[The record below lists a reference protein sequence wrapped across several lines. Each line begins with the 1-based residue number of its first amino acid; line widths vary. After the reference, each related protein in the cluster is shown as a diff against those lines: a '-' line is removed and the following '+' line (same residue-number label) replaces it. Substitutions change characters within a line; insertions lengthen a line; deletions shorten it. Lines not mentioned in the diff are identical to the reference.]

1 MAALGGTL
9 FKWQHRE
16 QRKGGSRVGG
26 HVGVGEEG
34 RGGACTAVDSVGRP
48 AVAPS
53 RWARVAVLLRE
64 QGRAVGRGR
73 RGAGETDKRG
83 RAATVAW

>member
-34 RGGACTAVDSVGRP
+34 RGGGGLHSDRQRGPACSGPQPMGTGSG
-48 AVAPS
+48 AVARTGES
-53 RWARVAVLLRE
+53 
-64 QGRAVGRGR
+64 G
-73 RGAGETDKRG
+73 GAWPTRCGGD
-83 RAATVAW
+83 